1 MSNKLAKMNTQ
12 AENRNEEELI
22 INTGTKKYVIKDEHR
37 RQMGEFFWNPS
48 DTGILSRYND
58 VVEYFNSL
66 DLKEGEDAEKF
77 IVDAD
82 KGIVEKMSYLLN
94 EDTSTSLFS
103 RVAPLSMLANGNV
116 YAFEV
121 LERIAGLVEKESKV
135 RVNRANTRVNKYTR
149 KYHN

>member
-1 MSNKLAKMNTQ
+1 MSNKLVKPNSQTM
-12 AENRNEEELI
+12 NRNEEELI
-22 INTGTKKYVIKDEHR
+22 INTGAKKYVIKDEHR
-37 RQMGEFFWNPS
+37 RPMGEFFWNPS

-94 EDTSTSLFS
+94 EDTSTSLF
-103 RVAPLSMLANGNV
+103 RC
-116 YAFEV
+116 
-121 LERIAGLVEKESKV
+121 
-135 RVNRANTRVNKYTR
+135 
-149 KYHN
+149 

>member
-1 MSNKLAKMNTQ
+1 MSNKLVKPNSQ
-12 AENRNEEELI
+12 IVNRNEEELI

-37 RQMGEFFWNPS
+37 RPMGEFFWNPS
-48 DTGILSRYND
+48 DTGILSRYDD
-58 VVEYFNSL
+58 VVTFFNNL

-94 EDTSTSLFS
+94 EDTSASLFS

-121 LERIAGLVEKESKV
+121 LERIAGLVEKESKI

>member
-1 MSNKLAKMNTQ
+1 MSNKLVKPNSQIA
-12 AENRNEEELI
+12 NRNEEELI
-22 INTGTKKYVIKDEHR
+22 INTGAKKYVIKDEHR
-37 RQMGEFFWNPS
+37 RPMGEFFWNPS

-77 IVDAD
+77 IV
-82 KGIVEKMSYLLN
+82 EKMSYLLN

-116 YAFEV
+116 FAFEV
-121 LERIAGLVEKESKV
+121 LDKIASLVEKESKI
-135 RVNRANTRVNKYTR
+135 RVNRANTKVNKYTR

>member
-1 MSNKLAKMNTQ
+1 MSNKLVKPNSQIA
-12 AENRNEEELI
+12 NRNEEELI
-22 INTGTKKYVIKDEHR
+22 INTGTKKYVIKDEYR
-37 RQMGEFFWNPS
+37 RPMGEFFWNPS
-48 DTGILSRYND
+48 DTGILSRYDD
-58 VVEYFNSL
+58 VVTFFNNL

-116 YAFEV
+116 YAYEV
-121 LERIAGLVEKESKV
+121 LERIAGLVEKESKI